1 MDEKEKNSPSAAAPD
16 QEEEKQPPSPPHTK
30 EDPIGDIL
38 RQAALQEDKE
48 ALRGDYGPAVQF
60 IIHGNYVSNS
70 GTIYGGINQQQ
81 AASQNQALAVAEDT
95 RTRVE
100 RFFSEES
107 TYALAALITLASLQ
121 IVPESIFHEAVQDLC
136 VRLARAKSGEDQ
148 GLPDRFLTAEQLL
161 QPFLLQRQT
170 AVLSYGSIQVDL
182 RCLAFQQEDL
192 STEIR
197 QQIWQNYSQI
207 RPLLI
212 EWLFA
217 LRSWTSDAARRTVS
231 YTAMQCLASY
241 AAFDL
246 AYARGKILP
255 FWEQHCTAQ
264 SDVKYLVVFLGQ
276 FMQWESCRA
285 MADDL
290 LCRWCR
296 RRGLLWQVAY
306 RLYGQTGDWQFQRLV
321 PEALQREIEADLSA
335 SGATGWYRQD
345 RGWLLFPAHQ
355 NAETAVL
362 LAQQLGR
369 FFSAGKNRLDCRHRA
384 VYFLSLLRWDYLTDF
399 SDQPELVF
407 LRCFHWK
414 PARESLLPLV
424 GFLWKYVDLRR
435 AAQQI
440 LTSHMAEL
448 GANGASCAYL
458 EKPFAYLAF
467 TGYESDY
474 KNTMRLLDACAS
486 TEEAQPAARHL
497 QAYLAADLKRRT
509 VAF

>member
-276 FMQWESCRA
+276 FMQWSPAKPWQTTCC
-285 MADDL
+285 ADGAGGGA
-290 LCRWCR
+290 CCGRWPTASTARQGTGSSSGWCR
-296 RRGLLWQVAY
+296 RRCKERSRPTSPPAGRPDGTGRTAAGCSFPPTKMQRQRSCWRSNWGGFS
-306 RLYGQTGDWQFQRLV
+306 RLPKTAWT
-321 PEALQREIEADLSA
+321 A
-335 SGATGWYRQD
+335 ATGRSTSS
-345 RGWLLFPAHQ
+345 PS
-355 NAETAVL
+355 
-362 LAQQLGR
+362 
-369 FFSAGKNRLDCRHRA
+369 SAG
-384 VYFLSLLRWDYLTDF
+384 T
-399 SDQPELVF
+399 
-407 LRCFHWK
+407 
-414 PARESLLPLV
+414 
-424 GFLWKYVDLRR
+424 
-435 AAQQI
+435 I
-440 LTSHMAEL
+440 
-448 GANGASCAYL
+448 
-458 EKPFAYLAF
+458 
-467 TGYESDY
+467 
-474 KNTMRLLDACAS
+474 
-486 TEEAQPAARHL
+486 
-497 QAYLAADLKRRT
+497 
-509 VAF
+509 